1 MLKLWAIINFL
12 LKRFLIIIVL
22 FVFQNV
28 FCQEYHFDRLI
39 QYKETSIA
47 YSGNRLVTVL
57 FNSKNTS
64 YYFVNRNWNNEL
76 DAYLV
81 DNNVNVTHVYTI
93 DDIKKSKDYEYLYSN
108 RFNPD
113 NCSIDCSKIKI
124 EESKNAGQY
133 SKIVMTE
140 YKTKKKGK
148 KYYEIEVISKPYD
161 FAVLKPLIQILQHH
175 FLFCE
180 EIKIDKNNIPTWLK
194 FKMGNNINSEQN
206 LVVEKTID
214 INFTVKKEDLVF
226 RE

>member
-1 MLKLWAIINFL
+1 MLKPLGIINFL
-12 LKRFLIIIVL
+12 LKSFLIIIVL

-28 FCQEYHFDRLI
+28 FCQEYYFDRLI
-39 QYKETSIA
+39 QYKETSIT
-47 YSGNRLVTVL
+47 YSGNRLITIF

-64 YYFVNRNWNNEL
+64 YYLINRNWNDEL
-76 DAYLV
+76 RSYLV
-81 DNNVNVTHVYTI
+81 DNNLNVTHSYIIENV
-93 DDIKKSKDYEYLYSN
+93 KKNKDYEYLYSN

-140 YKTKKKGK
+140 YKTKKKK
-148 KYYEIEVISKPYD
+148 KKHYEIEVISKPYD
-161 FAVLKPLIQILQHH
+161 FAVLKPLIKILQHH

-180 EIKIDKNNIPTWLK
+180 EIKTDKNNIPTWLK
-194 FKMGNNINSEQN
+194 FKMGNHVNSEQN